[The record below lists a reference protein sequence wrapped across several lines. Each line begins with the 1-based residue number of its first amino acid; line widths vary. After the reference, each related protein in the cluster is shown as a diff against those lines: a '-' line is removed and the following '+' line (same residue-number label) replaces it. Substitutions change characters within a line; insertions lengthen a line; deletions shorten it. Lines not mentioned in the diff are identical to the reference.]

1 MNPDPL
7 IGQSIRHYT
16 ILRQLGSGGM
26 GVVYEAQDGQLDRH
40 IALKFLP
47 PDMARDSQVLER
59 FQREAR
65 AASSLN
71 HPNIC
76 TIHTI
81 EQHELQHFIVMELL
95 VGQTLAERL
104 RGQPMDVATI
114 LPLAIQMADAL
125 ESAHA
130 KGIVHRDIKPANL
143 FLTDRG
149 GLKILDFGLAK
160 ITQGQTTQAADG
172 GKTLAATD
180 ELTSPGSAV
189 GTISYMSPEQAR
201 GQLVDARTDLF
212 STGTVLYQMATGGL
226 PFPGDTSAVIFD
238 AILNREPQPAAEV
251 NPALPLEFV
260 RILEKC
266 LEKDRTLRCQTATDL
281 KTDLNRLK
289 RNLESDRNR
298 TKAKIDS
305 DSGSHKQ
312 QRKSVAVLYFENLG
326 GSKEDEYLRDGIT
339 EDIITELSKIR
350 GLNVF
355 SRPTVLAFRDQ
366 PLTPLQ
372 VGQKLGAAC
381 VLTGTLRRSG
391 ARLRISAQLVDAQTD
406 FPLWSERF
414 DREMK
419 DVFEV
424 QDEMARKIA
433 EALRV
438 TLSPEELEAMAVK
451 PTENLQAYDLYLRG
465 KSYARRQTRQD
476 LEFALQMFEN
486 GVAID
491 PSFAL
496 AYAASANACAMLYYY
511 SRDQR
516 WLERARE
523 ASGKAVALRWDLP
536 EVQVSQ
542 AWVLYAAAL
551 YDEAVRMVKKAIERK
566 RDCEG
571 AYYLLCRAL
580 FAAGRYQEVLDLAEA
595 AIEASGEDYNVYV
608 PITNSL
614 GALGKAEGARNMSHR
629 LIAALENHL
638 KQVPEDARARILL
651 GGEYAHMAR
660 TDDALRELNMAVTLR
675 ANEALILY
683 NAACLYCTLNRK
695 AEALE
700 TLRKA
705 WGVGYR
711 DSGWARRD
719 PDLQPIHD
727 DPEFNLRLGEG
738 AFHRRICGRIQ
749 RPPLEPFI
757 THLKALGPSIL
768 SFVCFSNWSHSMS
781 SSAVD
786 ICPPEPPPFSRRS
799 ESSAAHSLHLHAAR
813 AQGRLPQGRRDAAR
827 RAQAHR
833 HGERAPDRNR
843 RPSAGLCRLA
853 ARCRKAD
860 RARLRPLRRAAA
872 RSAGRMAFAAL

>member
-7 IGQSIRHYT
+7 IGKSILHYT

-40 IALKFLP
+40 VALKFLP
-47 PDMARDSQVLER
+47 PEMARDSQLLER

-81 EQHELQHFIVMELL
+81 EQYELQHFIVMELL
-95 VGQTLAERL
+95 VGKTLAERM
-104 RGQPMDVATI
+104 RGQPMDVETI
-114 LPLAIQMADAL
+114 LPLAIQIADAL

-130 KGIVHRDIKPANL
+130 KGILHRDIKPANL
-143 FLTDRG
+143 LLTDRG
-149 GLKILDFGLAK
+149 QLKILDFGLAK

-172 GKTLAATD
+172 GRTLAAGD

-212 STGTVLYQMATGGL
+212 STGTVLYQMATGSL

-238 AILNREPQPAAEV
+238 AILNREPQPAAEI

-266 LEKDRTLRCQTATDL
+266 IEKDRTLRCQTATDL
-281 KTDLNRLK
+281 KTDLNRMK
-289 RNLESDRNR
+289 RNLESNKSRA
-298 TKAKIDS
+298 KAKTDS
-305 DSGSHKQ
+305 DSGVQK
-312 QRKSVAVLYFENLG
+312 QRKSVAVLYFENLS

-339 EDIITELSKIR
+339 EDVITELSKIR

-366 PLTPLQ
+366 ALTPQQ

-391 ARLRISAQLVDAQTD
+391 ARLRISAQLVDARTD

-438 TLSPEELEAMAVK
+438 TLSPEELEALAVK

-486 GVAID
+486 GVVID

-511 SRDQR
+511 SRDQM

-542 AWVLYAAAL
+542 AWVLYAASL

-566 RDCEG
+566 RDSEG

-580 FAAGRYQEVLDLAEA
+580 FSAGRYQEVLDLAEA
-595 AIEASGEDYNVYV
+595 AIESSGEDYNVYV
-608 PITNSL
+608 PIMNSM
-614 GALGKAEGARNMSHR
+614 GALGKSEEERNMIQR
-629 LIAALENHL
+629 RIGALENHL

-651 GGEYAHMAR
+651 GGDYARLAR
-660 TDDALRELNMAVTLR
+660 TEDALRELKMAVTLR

-695 AEALE
+695 AEGLDALS
-700 TLRKA
+700 KA
-705 WGVGYR
+705 WEVGYR
-711 DSGWARRD
+711 DAVWARRD
-719 PDLQPIHD
+719 PDLLTLHD
-727 DPEFNLRLGEG
+727 DPEFNRM
-738 AFHRRICGRIQ
+738 F
-749 RPPLEPFI
+749 
-757 THLKALGPSIL
+757 
-768 SFVCFSNWSHSMS
+768 
-781 SSAVD
+781 
-786 ICPPEPPPFSRRS
+786 PEP
-799 ESSAAHSLHLHAAR
+799 AA
-813 AQGRLPQGRRDAAR
+813 
-827 RAQAHR
+827 
-833 HGERAPDRNR
+833 
-843 RPSAGLCRLA
+843 
-853 ARCRKAD
+853 
-860 RARLRPLRRAAA
+860 
-872 RSAGRMAFAAL
+872 

>member
-7 IGQSIRHYT
+7 IGQSILNYT

-26 GVVYEAQDGQLDRH
+26 GVVYEAKDSQLDRH
-40 IALKFLP
+40 VALKFLP
-47 PDMARDSQVLER
+47 PEMARDTQLLER

-104 RGQPMDVATI
+104 KGQPLDVETI
-114 LPLAIQMADAL
+114 LPLAIQIADAL

-149 GLKILDFGLAK
+149 QLKILDFGLAK
-160 ITQGQTTQAADG
+160 ITQGQTTQMADG
-172 GKTLAATD
+172 GRTLAAGD

-212 STGTVLYQMATGGL
+212 STGTVLYQMATGSL

-251 NPALPLEFV
+251 NPALSLEFV

-266 LEKDRTLRCQTATDL
+266 MEKDRTLRCQTATDL
-281 KTDLNRLK
+281 KTDLNRMK
-289 RNLESDRNR
+289 RNLESNRNR
-298 TKAKIDS
+298 TTAKTDS
-305 DSGSHKQ
+305 DSGVNK
-312 QRKSVAVLYFENLG
+312 QRKSVAVLYFENLS

-339 EDIITELSKIR
+339 EDVITELSKIR

-366 PLTPLQ
+366 ALTPLQ

-391 ARLRISAQLVDAQTD
+391 ARLRISAQLVDARTD

-438 TLSPEELEAMAVK
+438 TLSPEELEALAVK

-486 GVAID
+486 GVSID

-511 SRDQR
+511 SRDQM

-566 RDCEG
+566 RDSEG

-580 FAAGRYQEVLDLAEA
+580 FAAGRYQEVLDVAEA
-595 AIEASGEDYNVYV
+595 AIESSGEDYNVYV
-608 PITNSL
+608 PVMNSM
-614 GALGKAEGARNMSHR
+614 GALGKSESERNMIQR
-629 LIAALENHL
+629 RIGALENHL

-651 GGEYAHMAR
+651 GGDYARLGR
-660 TDDALRELNMAVTLR
+660 TDDALRELKMAVTLR

-695 AEALE
+695 SEGLDALH
-700 TLRKA
+700 KA
-705 WGVGYR
+705 WEVGYR
-711 DSGWARRD
+711 DAVWARRD
-719 PDLQPIHD
+719 PDLQALHD
-727 DPEFNLRLGEG
+727 DPEFNRM
-738 AFHRRICGRIQ
+738 F
-749 RPPLEPFI
+749 
-757 THLKALGPSIL
+757 
-768 SFVCFSNWSHSMS
+768 
-781 SSAVD
+781 
-786 ICPPEPPPFSRRS
+786 PEPV
-799 ESSAAHSLHLHAAR
+799 A
-813 AQGRLPQGRRDAAR
+813 
-827 RAQAHR
+827 
-833 HGERAPDRNR
+833 
-843 RPSAGLCRLA
+843 
-853 ARCRKAD
+853 
-860 RARLRPLRRAAA
+860 
-872 RSAGRMAFAAL
+872 